1 MNASDYLDHQL
12 GDAPS
17 SDEVATQPASASD
30 YIDSQIGQS
39 PRVSSTA
46 ELPKSSST
54 EKFLNAINSPF
65 SGLENSAVDT
75 AVGGAQ
81 GLSRVM
87 GWNNVGDAL
96 KKFEQM
102 KNESLNE
109 TLNNNPAATAG
120 YVGGDIAGNV
130 GLFNAAAGANPG
142 YLKTM
147 AVGTGLGASQPADK
161 DNTDVLGY
169 SVPTQAVN
177 AGIGGAGAL
186 AGKAM
191 GNIFSSQINDPTKL
205 AAVKTAEDFNI
216 PIYRSQVS
224 DVPATR
230 IGASF
235 MKELPG
241 SGAESLIDTQR
252 GAFNSAVLG
261 TIGQRGDAVTPEA
274 LSAADK
280 QIGNVYDNMTSKYQ
294 MPVTQGFLQKL
305 DNLENDVSSIGDQ
318 TKEHA
323 LQSQINTVRSKVQ
336 NALSGQPSSGQGV
349 IDGKTYQGIR
359 SRIGSLLRSQSGSPE
374 LGQLQSLLDDQF
386 QGSMNPAD
394 SLIFQ
399 QARGQYRNLLALQK
413 VVGNNPNEAI
423 SPGKLQGAVKNVF
436 GDYAYGGGSDLE
448 RLARLGNLLKD
459 SYPNS
464 GTASRNQLWDLTKHI
479 GATGLALGAGGEL
492 GREETNSNPFGVAA
506 GALGAL
512 GLSRYGLTPFLYSKM
527 SSNPSAASTALS
539 ALGYSAPFSL
549 SPQNSQGNQ

>member
-1 MNASDYLDHQL
+1 MNASDFLDQQL
-12 GDAPS
+12 GDVPS
-17 SDEVATQPASASD
+17 ATDNSSQAASASD
-30 YIDSQIGQS
+30 YIDSQIGQPS
-39 PRVSSTA
+39 NSASTS

-65 SGLENSAVDT
+65 SGLENAAVDT

-109 TLNNNPAATAG
+109 TLNDNPAATAG

-142 YLKTM
+142 YLKSM

-241 SGAESLIDTQR
+241 SGAESLIDAQK
-252 GAFNSAVLG
+252 GSFNNAVLG
-261 TIGQRGDAVTPEA
+261 TIGQQGDAVTPEA
-274 LSAADK
+274 LNAADK
-280 QIGNVYDNMTSKYQ
+280 QIGNVYDNMTSKYK

-349 IDGKTYQGIR
+349 IDGQTYQGIR

-386 QGSMNPAD
+386 QGSMNSAD

-436 GDYAYGGGSDLE
+436 GNYAYGGGSDLE

-549 SPQNSQGNQ
+549 SPKNSQGN